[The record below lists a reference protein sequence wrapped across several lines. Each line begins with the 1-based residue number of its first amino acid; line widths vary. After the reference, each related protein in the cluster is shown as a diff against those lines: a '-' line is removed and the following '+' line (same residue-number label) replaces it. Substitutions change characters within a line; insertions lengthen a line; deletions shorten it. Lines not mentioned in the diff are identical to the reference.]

1 MEVYCVKEKR
11 HTPNVQESEKVAI
24 TKNNRKLLKVKCAS
38 CGITKTRFMPGE
50 PSRAEGSG
58 IFGDVAMAVG
68 DLAITKGIP
77 YLAKKSV
84 EAGRYYASEAMR
96 DPKLQKKA
104 INYTLDKAR
113 PVIQKVGSEML
124 DQLSTEV
131 RPNQRYKTD
140 RPDLDGA
147 GFDIHAAI
155 GKFPKPKKGWTLP
168 EHNFTGPYN
177 PLEKLVKYDPET
189 GEILEI
195 YQPPTDATDA
205 IAMQHDVDYD
215 VCSNREKKYG
225 ENLKKCKHKVDKKMV
240 KNLDAVP
247 YKQRQWGHAAARH
260 TINTKQK
267 LGLGLKQQKRTGVLD
282 KPLDAIK
289 FAETL
294 TKKNDSFHNTCI
306 RSLNWKG
313 DIAKNAFTGPT
324 GVTSKKFGLIQKK
337 VLSCAW

>member
-1 MEVYCVKEKR
+1 M
-11 HTPNVQESEKVAI
+11 
-24 TKNNRKLLKVKCAS
+24 RKLWKNEICWFLAGKLS
-38 CGITKTRFMPGE
+38 E

-104 INYTLDKAR
+104 INYTLGKAR
-113 PVIQKVGSEML
+113 PVIQKVGSEMF
-124 DQLSTEV
+124 DQLSTKV

-168 EHNFTGPYN
+168 GHNFTGPYN
-177 PLEKLVKYDPET
+177 PLEKQVKFNPET

-195 YQPPTDATDA
+195 YQQPTGATDA

-225 ENLKKCKHKVDKKMV
+225 ENLKKCKNKADKKNGEV
-240 KNLDAVP
+240 
-247 YKQRQWGHAAARH
+247 
-260 TINTKQK
+260 
-267 LGLGLKQQKRTGVLD
+267 
-282 KPLDAIK
+282 
-289 FAETL
+289 
-294 TKKNDSFHNTCI
+294 S
-306 RSLNWKG
+306 
-313 DIAKNAFTGPT
+313 
-324 GVTSKKFGLIQKK
+324 
-337 VLSCAW
+337 

>member
-1 MEVYCVKEKR
+1 M
-11 HTPNVQESEKVAI
+11 
-24 TKNNRKLLKVKCAS
+24 RKLWKNEICWFLAGKLS
-38 CGITKTRFMPGE
+38 E

-84 EAGRYYASEAMR
+84 EAGRYYTSEAMR

-113 PVIQKVGSEML
+113 PVIQNVGSEML
-124 DQLSTEV
+124 NQLSTKV

-147 GFDIHAAI
+147 RFDIHAAI
-155 GKFPKPKKGWTLP
+155 GKLPKPKKGWTLP
-168 EHNFTGPYN
+168 GHNYTGPYN
-177 PLEKLVKYDPET
+177 PLEKQLKYDPET

-195 YQPPTDATDA
+195 YQQPTGATDA

-225 ENLKKCKHKVDKKMV
+225 ENLKRCKNKADNKMV
-240 KNLDAVP
+240 KSLDEVP
-247 YKQRQWGHAAARH
+247 YKQNQWGHAAARNA
-260 TINTKQK
+260 INAKQK
-267 LGLGLKQQKRTGVLD
+267 FGLGLKKQKGTG
-282 KPLDAIK
+282 
-289 FAETL
+289 
-294 TKKNDSFHNTCI
+294 C
-306 RSLNWKG
+306 
-313 DIAKNAFTGPT
+313 
-324 GVTSKKFGLIQKK
+324 FGQTIG
-337 VLSCAW
+337 SSEFC